1 MGHCRCGKMRGMD
14 NAAPVRKDPG
24 DGSPPGGGEPSDVPA
39 GAVVWRFNRN
49 CSISPRQLLHF
60 YIALALFSLLV
71 GLYCWMVGATL
82 VMPFSGLEVLAVG
95 AALLVYA
102 RHAADRERIS
112 LAPGA
117 MVIEW
122 ESAGRLE
129 RAEFN
134 PRWVRIS
141 VPDDRGLVEVSESGR
156 RAFVGRYVRPEA
168 RERLARDLRRAI
180 LVNC

>member
-1 MGHCRCGKMRGMD
+1 MDDAGPMR
-14 NAAPVRKDPG
+14 
-24 DGSPPGGGEPSDVPA
+24 DGSDGGAPAGDAGSSVVPA
-39 GAVVWRFNRN
+39 GAVVWRFGRN

-60 YIALALFSLLV
+60 YIALSLFSLLV
-71 GLYCWMVGATL
+71 ALYCWLVGATL

-102 RHAADRERIS
+102 RHAADRESIS

-117 MVIEW
+117 MVVEW
-122 ESAGRLE
+122 ESAGRVD

-134 PRWVRIS
+134 PRWVRIAAS
-141 VPDDRGLVEVSESGR
+141 QGGLVEVSESGR

>member
-1 MGHCRCGKMRGMD
+1 M
-14 NAAPVRKDPG
+14 
-24 DGSPPGGGEPSDVPA
+24 
-39 GAVVWRFNRN
+39 VWQFSRN

-60 YIALALFSLLV
+60 YIALSLFSLLV
-71 GLYCWMVGATL
+71 ALYCWVVGATL

-95 AALLVYA
+95 AALLAYA
-102 RHAADRERIS
+102 RHAADRERVS
-112 LAPGA
+112 VAPGA
-117 MVIEW
+117 MVVEW
-122 ESAGRLE
+122 ENAGRLE

-134 PRWVRIS
+134 PRWVR
-141 VPDDRGLVEVSESGR
+141 VAAMPGGLVEVSESGR